1 MENKDPFKEIEDEIS
16 NIIRKIDAKSKD
28 YFLPEYRKV
37 KDSLLRSVQSLKVA
51 NKYLIENE
59 KDKNIEGQMSIED
72 FLERD

>member
-16 NIIRKIDAKSKD
+16 NIIGKIDTKSKD
-28 YFLPEYRKV
+28 YFLPEHRKV
-37 KDSLLRSVQSLKVA
+37 KDSLLRSIQSLKVA
-51 NKYLIENE
+51 NKYLSENE